1 MDKTK
6 TVIVTGASSGI
17 GFAITKAYLDRG
29 YNVVANGRD
38 KGRLDEAAKQLGQ
51 PTNLLL
57 VAGDISLPEIAKSLF
72 TLAQKHFGK
81 IDILVNNAGIFISK
95 PISQYTAEDLDNI
108 INTNLKGFFYPTQ
121 LAVEYM
127 KPNKCGHIINI
138 TAAIALQPNLA
149 VPALLPIMTKGAINS
164 AIKGLAL
171 ELANDNIRVNGI
183 APGII
188 QTPMHTQDH
197 QSLSMLK
204 SLCPSNNIGQVT
216 DIVDA
221 VLYLTD
227 SQFVTGTVMVV
238 DGGSTA
244 GKW

>member
-1 MDKTK
+1 
-6 TVIVTGASSGI
+6 
-17 GFAITKAYLDRG
+17 
-29 YNVVANGRD
+29 
-38 KGRLDEAAKQLGQ
+38 
-51 PTNLLL
+51 
-57 VAGDISLPEIAKSLF
+57 
-72 TLAQKHFGK
+72 
-81 IDILVNNAGIFISK
+81 
-95 PISQYTAEDLDNI
+95 
-108 INTNLKGFFYPTQ
+108 
-121 LAVEYM
+121 M
-127 KPNKCGHIINI
+127 KPNKCGQIVNI
-138 TAAIALQPNLA
+138 TAAIALQPKLA
-149 VPALLPIMTKGAINS
+149 IPALLPIMTKGAINS

-188 QTPMHTQDH
+188 ETPMHTQDH

>member
-38 KGRLDEAAKQLGQ
+38 KERLDEAAKQLGQ

-57 VAGDISLPEIAKSLF
+57 VAGDISLPETAKSLF

-127 KPNKCGHIINI
+127 KPNKCGHIVNI

-188 QTPMHTQDH
+188 ETPMHTQDH

-204 SLCPSNNIGQVT
+204 SLCPSNSIGQVT